1 MFSFFQRILH
11 LSATF
16 HTTILLNKCFLS
28 AIPKSPSSFIE
39 AILYSKFVHSND
51 LVSAWCSFL
60 PRHWSLASIWSAENN
75 VSGVSHNILEHGG
88 VLKNFLSAPLS
99 ILMQSS
105 PGRDF
110 DISSELRRK
119 FIPLKHLTFIFVFP
133 PQVKDQRFVL
143 IWEFNICVFMPY
155 VKKWCKLEKTWDDLI
170 VYFVNF

>member
-51 LVSAWCSFL
+51 LVSARCSFL

-133 PQVKDQRFVL
+133 CFSSSGEGSKVRTYLRIQHLCFYAIRQEVVQIGKNLR
-143 IWEFNICVFMPY
+143 
-155 VKKWCKLEKTWDDLI
+155 
-170 VYFVNF
+170 

>member
-39 AILYSKFVHSND
+39 AILYSKFVHLCYSND
-51 LVSAWCSFL
+51 LVSARCSFL
-60 PRHWSLASIWSAENN
+60 SIWSAENN

-143 IWEFNICVFMPY
+143 I
-155 VKKWCKLEKTWDDLI
+155 
-170 VYFVNF
+170 